1 MIMTRQSSHDQDI
14 RGETAGS
21 SRVLPVVRFNPK
33 ARLDRSRVRDAGRG
47 SGGPGMRIPLPGGV
61 AGKGGIGGLILVI
74 VLVVASQV
82 FGLNL
87 PGLGP
92 SSVYSPTRL
101 SDTQDSGRYD
111 HCETGEDANEDH
123 DCARVAVENSLTD
136 YWDGAL
142 GSEFRPEEAL
152 ITFSGS
158 VDTACGSADS
168 SVGPFYCPADESIY
182 LDTTFFDQ
190 VLEDQLG
197 GPDGGFVEFYVLAH
211 EYGHHISN
219 VLGFMGRVK
228 TQETG
233 PTSPGVRLEL
243 QADCYAGLWARHA
256 TTTEDASGEILILD
270 LSQEDIDLALEAAA
284 AVGDDYI
291 QRKTQGQVAEE
302 SWTHG
307 SSAQRKHW
315 FMVGY
320 ESGEVD
326 DCDTFAASE
335 SEVLGES

>member
-1 MIMTRQSSHDQDI
+1 M
-14 RGETAGS
+14 
-21 SRVLPVVRFNPK
+21 
-33 ARLDRSRVRDAGRG
+33 RDAGRG
-47 SGGPGMRIPLPGGV
+47 SGGFGGGGMRIPLPGGIG
-61 AGKGGIGGLILVI
+61 GKGGIASVIIVILLY
-74 VLVVASQV
+74 VLANCAGVN
-82 FGLNL
+82 LPL

-92 SSVYSPTRL
+92 ETVYSPSRL
-101 SDTQDSGRYD
+101 SDADDSGRYD

-158 VDTACGSADS
+158 VNTACGGADS

-190 VLEDQLG
+190 VLEDELG

-219 VLGFMGRVK
+219 VLGFMGKVK

-243 QADCYAGLWARHA
+243 QADCYAGLWAHHA
-256 TTTEDASGEILILD
+256 TTTEDASGEVLILD

-291 QRKTQGQVAEE
+291 QRKTQGQVTEE

-307 SSAQRKHW
+307 SSEQRKHW

-326 DCDTFAASE
+326 DCDTFSASE
-335 SEVLGES
+335 SEVLGEG